1 MREYH
6 KINTIFKR
14 DMESKS
20 KSLIIGQYSM
30 PEFEYLKDN
39 IWIFT
44 EKIDGTN
51 IRVIWDYVKKDI
63 TFKGKTDNAS
73 IPANLFKELT
83 LMFKPEQLEEIF
95 PETDVCLY
103 GEGYGVKIQSGG
115 NYIPDGNDFILF
127 DIKIGEWWLKKED
140 VFGIAESLD
149 IDVVPIV
156 GYGTLTDLI
165 DLVKTGFKSKISENK
180 SFIAEGIV
188 ARPKVELKARNGE
201 RIITKLKYCDFK
213 SEATNANK

>member
-14 DMESKS
+14 DKESKS

-39 IWIFT
+39 IWEFT

-51 IRVIWDYVKKDI
+51 IRVIWDCLKKDI

-83 LMFKPEQLEEIF
+83 LMFKPEQLEKLF
-95 PETDVCLY
+95 PETDACLY
-103 GEGYGVKIQSGG
+103 GEGYGMKINSGG

-127 DIKIGEWWLKKED
+127 DIKIGEWWLKRED
-140 VFGIAESLD
+140 VEGIAKSLD
-149 IDVVPIV
+149 IDVVPII
-156 GYGTLTDLI
+156 GEGTLE
-165 DLVKTGFKSKISENK
+165 DLVGLVVTGFKSKIAQNK
-180 SFIAEGIV
+180 DYIAEGIV
-188 ARPKVELKARNGE
+188 ARPKIELKARNGE

-213 SEATNANK
+213 SEANK